1 MPHSHDHGC
10 SHEASSSDHSPEMGI
25 EYSLFQKIDM
35 ENLEVLNEESE
46 GSGKTIFKPYEERL
60 DFSKFVTS
68 DADEELLINIP
79 FTGNV
84 KLKGIIIIGA
94 DDETHPKRLRIFKNR
109 PKMTFDDTGC
119 CPEQEFELNR
129 DTNGT
134 LEYATKVV
142 TFSSVHH
149 LSLHFPSNYG
159 AESTKIYYI
168 GLRGEFAEAHFH
180 GVTICTYES
189 RPNVSDHKNDL
200 FDSVNKEVQ

>member
-25 EYSLFQKIDM
+25 EYSLYQKIDM
-35 ENLEVLNEESE
+35 ENLEVLNEETE
-46 GSGKTIFKPYEERL
+46 GTGKTIFKPFEERL
-60 DFSKFVTS
+60 DFSRFVIS

-94 DDETHPKRLRIFKNR
+94 DDETHPKRLRMWDLLAKQRNPITLSLLCSFKNR

-129 DTNGT
+129 DTNGA
-134 LEYATKVV
+134 LEYATKWVEGF
-142 TFSSVHH
+142 TLRLSSGGFQ
-149 LSLHFPSNYG
+149 S
-159 AESTKIYYI
+159 
-168 GLRGEFAEAHFH
+168 
-180 GVTICTYES
+180 S
-189 RPNVSDHKNDL
+189 R
-200 FDSVNKEVQ
+200 F